1 MTTALGPV
9 LRTWRSVLPAA
20 EVGPDTDFFDAGGHS
35 LLAVKLA
42 AHLAAALG
50 TPVLAKDVLRAR
62 TPRRLAESLPEP
74 PAG

>member
-1 MTTALGPV
+1 MTTTLEPV

-20 EVGPDTDFFDAGGHS
+20 EVGPDTDFVDAGGHS
-35 LLAVKLA
+35 LLATRLA
-42 AHLAAALG
+42 GHLAAALG

-62 TPRRLAESLPEP
+62 TPGELAESLMAP